1 MLNNTSNS
9 KLGKR
14 LSLINRYFKITQFY
28 SFIKSTAFK
37 GAIVALIFILLLLFV
52 DSFVV
57 DIGTLLTNLV
67 EKCSPFVI
75 FSVFLISESFL
86 GLLPPEI
93 FIAWAS
99 KSSYSLTYLFFLS
112 VISYIGGIIS
122 YFIGSRLFL
131 IPAVKN
137 YIEHKIAKHIVNLRK
152 WGGIFVFLGA
162 VSPLPHS
169 IVSMACGL
177 IKYNFKYYLLW
188 SLFRFARFLVYALII
203 FQVFD

>member
-1 MLNNTSNS
+1 MINNTSNS
-9 KLGKR
+9 KLAKR

-37 GAIVALIFILLLLFV
+37 GAIVALIFILLLLLL
-52 DSFVV
+52 DSFVI
-57 DIGTLLTNLV
+57 DIGSLLTNLV
-67 EKCSPFVI
+67 ETCSSFVI
-75 FSVFLISESFL
+75 FSVFLVSESLL

-99 KSSYSLTYLFFLS
+99 KSSNSFLNLFLLS
-112 VISYIGGIIS
+112 SISYTGGIIS
-122 YFIGSRLFL
+122 YFIGNRLFL
-131 IPAVKN
+131 IPSIKEH
-137 YIEHKIAKHIVNLRK
+137 IEQKIAKHIINLRK
-152 WGGIFVFLGA
+152 WGGVFVFLGA

-177 IKYNFKYYLLW
+177 IKYNFKNYLLW
-188 SLFRFARFLVYALII
+188 SLFRFVRFLVYALVI

>member
-1 MLNNTSNS
+1 MVNNTSKS

-37 GAIVALIFILLLLFV
+37 GAIVAIIFILLLLFV
-52 DSFVV
+52 DSFIV
-57 DIGTLLTNLV
+57 DIGSLLTNLV
-67 EKCSPFVI
+67 ETCSPLVI
-75 FSVFLISESFL
+75 LSVFLLSESLL

-99 KSSYSLTYLFFLS
+99 KSSNSYLNLFLLS
-112 VISYIGGIIS
+112 SISYIGGIIS
-122 YFIGSRLFL
+122 YFIGNRLFL
-131 IPAVKN
+131 IPSVRDH
-137 YIEHKIAKHIVNLRK
+137 IELKIAKHIINLRK

-162 VSPLPHS
+162 VSPIPHS

-177 IKYNFKYYLLW
+177 FIYNFKYYLLW
-188 SLFRFARFLVYALII
+188 SLFRFIRFLVYALVI
-203 FQVFD
+203 FQVF

>member
-1 MLNNTSNS
+1 MVNNTSKS

-37 GAIVALIFILLLLFV
+37 GAIVAIIFILLLLFV
-52 DSFVV
+52 DSFIV
-57 DIGTLLTNLV
+57 DIGSLITDLV
-67 EKCSPFVI
+67 ETCSPLVI
-75 FSVFLISESFL
+75 LSVFLLSESLL

-99 KSSYSLTYLFFLS
+99 KSSNSYLNLFLLS
-112 VISYIGGIIS
+112 SISYIGGIIS
-122 YFIGSRLFL
+122 YFIGNRLFL
-131 IPAVKN
+131 IPSVKDH
-137 YIEHKIAKHIVNLRK
+137 IELKIAKHIINLRK

-162 VSPLPHS
+162 VSPIPHS

-188 SLFRFARFLVYALII
+188 SLFRFIRFLVYALVI
-203 FQVFD
+203 FQVF

>member
-1 MLNNTSNS
+1 MVNNTSKS

-37 GAIVALIFILLLLFV
+37 GAIVAIIFILLLLFV

-57 DIGTLLTNLV
+57 DIGSLLTNLV
-67 EKCSPFVI
+67 ETCSPLVI
-75 FSVFLISESFL
+75 LSVFLLSESLL

-99 KSSYSLTYLFFLS
+99 KSSNSYLNLFLLS
-112 VISYIGGIIS
+112 SISYIGGIIS
-122 YFIGSRLFL
+122 YFIGNRLFL
-131 IPAVKN
+131 IPSVKN
-137 YIEHKIAKHIVNLRK
+137 HIELKIAKHIINLRK

-162 VSPLPHS
+162 VSPIPHS

-188 SLFRFARFLVYALII
+188 SLFRFIRFLVYALVI
-203 FQVFD
+203 FQVF

>member
-1 MLNNTSNS
+1 MVNNTSKS

-37 GAIVALIFILLLLFV
+37 GAIVATIFILLLLFV

-57 DIGTLLTNLV
+57 DIGSLLTNLV
-67 EKCSPFVI
+67 ETCSPLVI
-75 FSVFLISESFL
+75 LSVFLLSESLL

-99 KSSYSLTYLFFLS
+99 KSSNSYLNLFLLS
-112 VISYIGGIIS
+112 SISYIGGIIS
-122 YFIGSRLFL
+122 YFIGNRLFL
-131 IPAVKN
+131 IPSVKDH
-137 YIEHKIAKHIVNLRK
+137 IELKIAKHIINLRK

-162 VSPLPHS
+162 VSPIPHS

-188 SLFRFARFLVYALII
+188 SLFRFIRFLVYALVI
-203 FQVFD
+203 FQVF

>member
-1 MLNNTSNS
+1 MVNNTSKS

-37 GAIVALIFILLLLFV
+37 GAIVAIIFILLLLFV
-52 DSFVV
+52 DSFIV
-57 DIGTLLTNLV
+57 DIGSLLTNLV
-67 EKCSPFVI
+67 ETCSPLVI
-75 FSVFLISESFL
+75 LSVFLLSESLL

-99 KSSYSLTYLFFLS
+99 KSSNSYLNLFLLS
-112 VISYIGGIIS
+112 SISYIGGIIS
-122 YFIGSRLFL
+122 YFIGNRLFL
-131 IPAVKN
+131 IPSVKN
-137 YIEHKIAKHIVNLRK
+137 HIELKIAKHIINLRK

-162 VSPLPHS
+162 VSPIPHS

-188 SLFRFARFLVYALII
+188 SLFRFIRFLVYALVI
-203 FQVFD
+203 FQVF

>member
-1 MLNNTSNS
+1 MVNNTSKS

-37 GAIVALIFILLLLFV
+37 GAIVAIIFILLLLFV
-52 DSFVV
+52 DSFIV
-57 DIGTLLTNLV
+57 DIGSLLTNLV
-67 EKCSPFVI
+67 ETCSPLVI
-75 FSVFLISESFL
+75 FSVFLLSESLL

-99 KSSYSLTYLFFLS
+99 KSSNSYLNLFLLS
-112 VISYIGGIIS
+112 SISYIGGIIS
-122 YFIGSRLFL
+122 YFIGNRLFL
-131 IPAVKN
+131 IPSVKN
-137 YIEHKIAKHIVNLRK
+137 HIELKIAKHIINLRK

-162 VSPLPHS
+162 VSPIPHS

-188 SLFRFARFLVYALII
+188 SLFRFVRFVVYALVI
-203 FQVFD
+203 FQVF

>member
-1 MLNNTSNS
+1 MVNNTSKS

-37 GAIVALIFILLLLFV
+37 GAILAIIFILLLLFV
-52 DSFVV
+52 DSFIV
-57 DIGTLLTNLV
+57 DIGSLLTNLV
-67 EKCSPFVI
+67 ETCSPLVI
-75 FSVFLISESFL
+75 ISVFLLSESLL

-99 KSSYSLTYLFFLS
+99 KSSNSYLNLFLLS
-112 VISYIGGIIS
+112 SISYIGGIIS
-122 YFIGSRLFL
+122 YFIGNRLFL
-131 IPAVKN
+131 IPSVKDH
-137 YIEHKIAKHIVNLRK
+137 IELKIAKHIINLRK

-162 VSPLPHS
+162 VSPIPHS

-188 SLFRFARFLVYALII
+188 SLFRFIRFLVYALVI
-203 FQVFD
+203 FQVF

>member
-1 MLNNTSNS
+1 MVNNTSKS

-37 GAIVALIFILLLLFV
+37 GAIVAIIFILLLLFV
-52 DSFVV
+52 DSFIV
-57 DIGTLLTNLV
+57 DIGSLITNLV
-67 EKCSPFVI
+67 ETCSPLVI
-75 FSVFLISESFL
+75 LSVFLLSESLL

-99 KSSYSLTYLFFLS
+99 KSSNSYLNLFLLS
-112 VISYIGGIIS
+112 SISYIGGIIS
-122 YFIGSRLFL
+122 YFIGNRLFL
-131 IPAVKN
+131 IPSVKDH
-137 YIEHKIAKHIVNLRK
+137 IELKIAKHIINLRK

-162 VSPLPHS
+162 VSPIPHS

-188 SLFRFARFLVYALII
+188 SLFRFIRFLLYALVI
-203 FQVFD
+203 FQVF

>member
-1 MLNNTSNS
+1 MVNNTSKS

-37 GAIVALIFILLLLFV
+37 GAIVAIIFILLLLFV
-52 DSFVV
+52 DSFIV
-57 DIGTLLTNLV
+57 DIGSLITNLV
-67 EKCSPFVI
+67 ETCSPLVI
-75 FSVFLISESFL
+75 LSVFLLSESLL

-99 KSSYSLTYLFFLS
+99 KSSNSYLNLFLLS
-112 VISYIGGIIS
+112 SISYIGGIIS
-122 YFIGSRLFL
+122 YFIGNRLFL
-131 IPAVKN
+131 IPSVKDH
-137 YIEHKIAKHIVNLRK
+137 IELKIAKHIINLRK

-162 VSPLPHS
+162 VSPIPHS

-188 SLFRFARFLVYALII
+188 SLFRFIRFLVYASVI
-203 FQVFD
+203 FQVF

>member
-1 MLNNTSNS
+1 MVNNTSKS

-37 GAIVALIFILLLLFV
+37 GAIVATIFILLLLFV

-57 DIGTLLTNLV
+57 DIGSLLTNLV
-67 EKCSPFVI
+67 ETCSPLVI
-75 FSVFLISESFL
+75 ISVFLLSESLL

-99 KSSYSLTYLFFLS
+99 KSSNSYLNLFLLS
-112 VISYIGGIIS
+112 SISYIGGIIS
-122 YFIGSRLFL
+122 YFIGNRLFL
-131 IPAVKN
+131 IPSVKDH
-137 YIEHKIAKHIVNLRK
+137 IELKIAKHITNLRK

-162 VSPLPHS
+162 VSPIPHS

-188 SLFRFARFLVYALII
+188 SLFRFIRFLVYALVI
-203 FQVFD
+203 FQVF

>member
-1 MLNNTSNS
+1 MVNNTSKS
-9 KLGKR
+9 KLGNR

-37 GAIVALIFILLLLFV
+37 GAIVAIIFILLLLFV
-52 DSFVV
+52 DSFIV
-57 DIGTLLTNLV
+57 DIGSLLTNLV
-67 EKCSPFVI
+67 ETCSPLVI
-75 FSVFLISESFL
+75 FSVFLLSESLL

-99 KSSYSLTYLFFLS
+99 KSSNSYLNLFLLS
-112 VISYIGGIIS
+112 SISYIGGIIS
-122 YFIGSRLFL
+122 YFIGNRLFL
-131 IPAVKN
+131 IPSVKN
-137 YIEHKIAKHIVNLRK
+137 HIELKIAKHIINLRK

-162 VSPLPHS
+162 VSPIPHS

-188 SLFRFARFLVYALII
+188 SLFRFVRFVVYALVI
-203 FQVFD
+203 FQVF

>member
-57 DIGTLLTNLV
+57 DIGALLTNLV
-67 EKCSPFVI
+67 ETCSPLVI

-99 KSSYSLTYLFFLS
+99 KSSHSLTYLFFLS

-177 IKYNFKYYLLW
+177 IKYNFKHYLLW

>member
-1 MLNNTSNS
+1 MVNNTSKS

-37 GAIVALIFILLLLFV
+37 GAILAIIFILLLLFV
-52 DSFVV
+52 DSFIV
-57 DIGTLLTNLV
+57 DIGSLLTNLV
-67 EKCSPFVI
+67 ETCSPLVI
-75 FSVFLISESFL
+75 LSVFLLSESLL

-99 KSSYSLTYLFFLS
+99 KSSNSYLNLFLLS
-112 VISYIGGIIS
+112 SISYIGGIIS
-122 YFIGSRLFL
+122 YFIGNRLFL
-131 IPAVKN
+131 IPSVKDH
-137 YIEHKIAKHIVNLRK
+137 IELKIAKHIINLRK

-162 VSPLPHS
+162 VSPIPHS

-188 SLFRFARFLVYALII
+188 SLFRFIRFLVYALVI
-203 FQVFD
+203 FQVF

>member
-1 MLNNTSNS
+1 MVNNTSKS

-37 GAIVALIFILLLLFV
+37 AAIVAIIFILLLLFV
-52 DSFVV
+52 DSFIV
-57 DIGTLLTNLV
+57 DIGSLLTNLV
-67 EKCSPFVI
+67 ETCSPLVI
-75 FSVFLISESFL
+75 LSVFLLSESLL

-99 KSSYSLTYLFFLS
+99 KSSDSYLNLFLLS
-112 VISYIGGIIS
+112 SISYIGGIIS
-122 YFIGSRLFL
+122 YFIGNRLFL
-131 IPAVKN
+131 IPSVRDH
-137 YIEHKIAKHIVNLRK
+137 IELKIAKHIINLRK

-162 VSPLPHS
+162 VSPIPHS

-188 SLFRFARFLVYALII
+188 SLFRFIRFLVYALVI
-203 FQVFD
+203 FQVF

>member
-1 MLNNTSNS
+1 MVNNTSKS

-37 GAIVALIFILLLLFV
+37 GAIVAIIFILLLLFV
-52 DSFVV
+52 DSFIV
-57 DIGTLLTNLV
+57 DIGSLLTNLV
-67 EKCSPFVI
+67 ETCSPLVI
-75 FSVFLISESFL
+75 LSVFLLSESLL

-99 KSSYSLTYLFFLS
+99 KSSNSYLNLFLLS
-112 VISYIGGIIS
+112 SISYIGGIIS
-122 YFIGSRLFL
+122 YFIGNRLFL
-131 IPAVKN
+131 IPFVKDH
-137 YIEHKIAKHIVNLRK
+137 IELKIAKHIINLRK

-162 VSPLPHS
+162 VSPIPHS

-188 SLFRFARFLVYALII
+188 SLFRFIRFLVYALVI
-203 FQVFD
+203 FQVF

>member
-1 MLNNTSNS
+1 MVNNTSKS

-37 GAIVALIFILLLLFV
+37 GAIVAIIFILLLLFV
-52 DSFVV
+52 DSFIV
-57 DIGTLLTNLV
+57 DIGSLLTNLV
-67 EKCSPFVI
+67 ETCSPLVI
-75 FSVFLISESFL
+75 LSVFLLSESL
-86 GLLPPEI
+86 IGLLPPEI

-99 KSSYSLTYLFFLS
+99 KSSDSYLNLFLLS
-112 VISYIGGIIS
+112 SISYIGGIIS
-122 YFIGSRLFL
+122 YFIGNRLFL
-131 IPAVKN
+131 IPSVRDH
-137 YIEHKIAKHIVNLRK
+137 IELKIAKHIINLRK

-162 VSPLPHS
+162 VSPIPHS

-188 SLFRFARFLVYALII
+188 SLFRFIRFLVYALVI
-203 FQVFD
+203 FQVF

>member
-1 MLNNTSNS
+1 MVNNTSKS
-9 KLGKR
+9 KLCKR

-37 GAIVALIFILLLLFV
+37 GAIVAVVFILLLLFI
-52 DSFVV
+52 DSFLF
-57 DIGTLLTNLV
+57 DIGSLLTNLV
-67 EKCSPFVI
+67 ETCSPLVI
-75 FSVFLISESFL
+75 FSVFLLSESLL

-99 KSSYSLTYLFFLS
+99 KSSNSYLNLFLLS
-112 VISYIGGIIS
+112 SISYVGGVIS
-122 YFIGSRLFL
+122 YFIGNRLFL
-131 IPAVKN
+131 IPSVKDH
-137 YIEHKIAKHIVNLRK
+137 IELKISKHIINLRK

-162 VSPLPHS
+162 VSPIPHS

-188 SLFRFARFLVYALII
+188 SLFRFVRFLVYALVI
-203 FQVFD
+203 FQVF

>member
-1 MLNNTSNS
+1 MVNNTSKS

-37 GAIVALIFILLLLFV
+37 GAIVAIIFILLLLFV
-52 DSFVV
+52 DSFIV
-57 DIGTLLTNLV
+57 DIGSLLTNLV
-67 EKCSPFVI
+67 ETCSPLVI
-75 FSVFLISESFL
+75 LSVFLLSESLL

-99 KSSYSLTYLFFLS
+99 KSSNSYLNLFLLS
-112 VISYIGGIIS
+112 SISYIGGIIS
-122 YFIGSRLFL
+122 YFIGNRLFL
-131 IPAVKN
+131 IPFVKDH
-137 YIEHKIAKHIVNLRK
+137 IELKIAIHIINLRK

-162 VSPLPHS
+162 VSPIPHS

-188 SLFRFARFLVYALII
+188 SLFRFIRFLVYALVI
-203 FQVFD
+203 FQVF

>member
-169 IVSMACGL
+169 IVSMTCGL

>member
-1 MLNNTSNS
+1 MVNNTSKS

-37 GAIVALIFILLLLFV
+37 GAIVAIIFILLLLFV
-52 DSFVV
+52 DSFIV
-57 DIGTLLTNLV
+57 DIGSLLTNLV
-67 EKCSPFVI
+67 ETCSPLVI
-75 FSVFLISESFL
+75 LSVFLLSESFL

-99 KSSYSLTYLFFLS
+99 KSSNSYLNLFLLS
-112 VISYIGGIIS
+112 SISYIGGIIS
-122 YFIGSRLFL
+122 YFIGNRLFL
-131 IPAVKN
+131 IPSVKDH
-137 YIEHKIAKHIVNLRK
+137 IQLKIAKHIINLRK

-162 VSPLPHS
+162 VSPIPHS

-188 SLFRFARFLVYALII
+188 SLFRFIRFLVYALVI
-203 FQVFD
+203 FQVF

>member
-1 MLNNTSNS
+1 MVNNTSKS

-37 GAIVALIFILLLLFV
+37 GAIVAIIFILLLLFV
-52 DSFVV
+52 DSFIV
-57 DIGTLLTNLV
+57 DIGSLLTNLV
-67 EKCSPFVI
+67 ETCSPLVI
-75 FSVFLISESFL
+75 ISVFLLSESLL

-99 KSSYSLTYLFFLS
+99 KSSNSYLNLFLLS
-112 VISYIGGIIS
+112 SISYIGGIIS
-122 YFIGSRLFL
+122 YFIGNRMFL
-131 IPAVKN
+131 IQSVKDH
-137 YIEHKIAKHIVNLRK
+137 IELKIAKHIINLRK

-162 VSPLPHS
+162 VSPIPHS

-188 SLFRFARFLVYALII
+188 SLFRFIRFLVYALVI
-203 FQVFD
+203 FQVF

>member
-1 MLNNTSNS
+1 MVNNTSKS

-37 GAIVALIFILLLLFV
+37 AAIVAIIFILLLLFV
-52 DSFVV
+52 DSFIV
-57 DIGTLLTNLV
+57 DIGSLLTNLV
-67 EKCSPFVI
+67 ETCSPLVI
-75 FSVFLISESFL
+75 LSVFLLSESLL

-99 KSSYSLTYLFFLS
+99 KSSDSYLNLFLLS
-112 VISYIGGIIS
+112 SISYIGGIIS
-122 YFIGSRLFL
+122 YFVGNRLFL
-131 IPAVKN
+131 IPSVRDH
-137 YIEHKIAKHIVNLRK
+137 IELKIAKHIINLRK

-162 VSPLPHS
+162 VSPIPHS

-188 SLFRFARFLVYALII
+188 SLFRFIRFLVYALVI
-203 FQVFD
+203 FQVF

>member
-1 MLNNTSNS
+1 MVNNTSKS

-37 GAIVALIFILLLLFV
+37 GAIVAIIFILLLLFV
-52 DSFVV
+52 DSFIV
-57 DIGTLLTNLV
+57 DIGSLLTNLV
-67 EKCSPFVI
+67 ETCSPLVI
-75 FSVFLISESFL
+75 LSVFLLSESFL

-99 KSSYSLTYLFFLS
+99 KSSNSYLNLFLLS
-112 VISYIGGIIS
+112 SISYIGGIIS
-122 YFIGSRLFL
+122 YFIGNRLFL
-131 IPAVKN
+131 IPSVKDH
-137 YIEHKIAKHIVNLRK
+137 IELKIAKHIINLRK

-162 VSPLPHS
+162 VSPIPHS

-188 SLFRFARFLVYALII
+188 SLFRFIRFLLYALVI
-203 FQVFD
+203 FQVF